1 MKVLVTIYHM
11 RKCLLVLLLCLS
23 GISVSCA
30 GTLSQTEIEHPPNS
44 ELVVILYS
52 ADWCWWCEKAEEFLI
67 ENKISYVKKDIEN
80 SKDCKELREIAKKLN
95 YKRSLNVV
103 PLFVVGKTIIPGFQ
117 PLEVL
122 AALEA
127 AKWETH

>member
-1 MKVLVTIYHM
+1 M
-11 RKCLLVLLLCLS
+11 
-23 GISVSCA
+23 
-30 GTLSQTEIEHPPNS
+30 GTLSQTEIEQPPNS

-67 ENKISYVKKDIEN
+67 ENKVSYVKKDIEN
-80 SKDCKELREIAKKLN
+80 SKDRKELREIAKKLN

-103 PLFVVGKTIIPGFQ
+103 PLFIIGKTIIPGFQ

-122 AALEA
+122 AALEL